1 MQLDIINKKLNDSI
15 KKYTLPRAIGVT
27 CSYLKMFYPHKE
39 VEELYS
45 QIIFKSNP
53 SLSFQKSEIRDIN
66 FLELEG
72 VVKAEITI
80 NFLGLFG
87 SASPLPSHFSEMVLE
102 SVDSDKVLHDFLNV
116 FNHSLQKFVY
126 PIWEKHRYYIQYKKD
141 LKDAF
146 SKYILSFLGLYSHIN
161 GNSSSLKLEKLIPY
175 IGILSMKHKSAGTL
189 KSILRH
195 YLSHDNL
202 EIVQCIPSKYNIPSW
217 QQCSLGDT
225 NISLGSDFLIG
236 ESIVSKNSKFQIL
249 LKDITEDDLVKYS
262 IQGKKMKELNDLISF
277 SLNEPLE
284 YEVCL
289 EIKKEEK
296 VSLHLDEN
304 EKRYIGINCWIGDS
318 NYDEKIIMAQKGK

>member
-15 KKYTLPRAIGVT
+15 KKYTLPRAIRVT

-45 QIIFKSNP
+45 QIIFKANP

-102 SVDSDKVLHDFLNV
+102 SVDTDKVLHDFLNV
-116 FNHSLQKFVY
+116 FNHNLQKFVY
-126 PIWEKHRYYIQYKKD
+126 PIWEKHKYYIQYKKD

-146 SKYILSFLGLYSHIN
+146 SKYILSFLGLYSSVN
-161 GNSSSLKLEKLIPY
+161 EKSSNLKLEKLIPY

-202 EIVQCIPSKYNIPSW
+202 EIVQCIPSTYNIPNW
-217 QQCSLGDT
+217 QQCSLGNT
-225 NISLGSDFLIG
+225 NISLGNDFLIG
-236 ESIVSKNSKFQIL
+236 ESIVSKNLKFQIL

-262 IQGKKMKELNDLISF
+262 IHGKKMEELNDLISF